1 MCQQQLQL
9 ITDETEGG
17 TKKQTIPNKK
27 TIANAAT
34 MDNPAPD
41 SDASVKSLGIFLQD
55 EKISKHSLL
64 ERVWETI

>member
-1 MCQQQLQL
+1 
-9 ITDETEGG
+9 
-17 TKKQTIPNKK
+17 
-27 TIANAAT
+27 

-64 ERVWETI
+64 ERERETKPISYK